1 MSEWFESLDGIFA
14 QLWQGFERGVA
25 ERSAPAR
32 HPTFATVSVDHWP
45 ETRMVVLR
53 AATRE
58 TGVLEVHT
66 DITSGKVASLRA
78 QPRAELHIW
87 DDKKRL
93 QTRARCTVSLTHGAA
108 AAETWAKVPD
118 PGRQSYG
125 ITPPP
130 GHPIATALAYEKRP
144 LLDSFAVLRC
154 QIERIDAV
162 YLGEAHRRAVFV
174 RQDLWAGEWCA
185 P

>member
-32 HPTFATVSVDHWP
+32 HPTFATVSLDQWP

-66 DITSGKVASLRA
+66 DITSGKVASLCA
-78 QPRAELHIW
+78 QPRA
-87 DDKKRL
+87 
-93 QTRARCTVSLTHGAA
+93 
-108 AAETWAKVPD
+108 
-118 PGRQSYG
+118 
-125 ITPPP
+125 
-130 GHPIATALAYEKRP
+130 
-144 LLDSFAVLRC
+144 
-154 QIERIDAV
+154 
-162 YLGEAHRRAVFV
+162 
-174 RQDLWAGEWCA
+174 
-185 P
+185 